1 MLRMVIRDLTND
13 PAGDRAVLCLED
25 MERRL
30 RVALLIP
37 MNEANRLARV
47 LGFTPCPCV
56 PVFELIESLLAR
68 FGAGLRKVVLD
79 GDDAGISGLLCIASG
94 EAEVAVSC
102 HAADALALAMRAGVP
117 VYAVEGVLRHAHP
130 VEASPPQEDP
140 AELLRWLDRVK
151 PGDFEEPGSSSSD
164 G

>member
-1 MLRMVIRDLTND
+1 MIRMVVRDLTND

-25 MERRL
+25 VERRL

-68 FGAGLRKVVLD
+68 FGAGLRRVVLN
-79 GDDAGISGLLCIASG
+79 GDDAGISGTLCIAGG
-94 EAEVAVSC
+94 EGEIAVSC
-102 HAADALALAMRAGVP
+102 HAADALALATRAGVP
-117 VYAVEGVLRHAHP
+117 VYAVDGVLRHAHP
-130 VEASPPQEDP
+130 VEASAAREDA
-140 AELLRWLDRVK
+140 AELLRWLEQVT
-151 PGDFEEPGSSSSD
+151 PADFEGPGPPPSA